1 VCGSVGL
8 VWSSSLLIRWAHRA
22 RCQAE
27 TPLIA
32 LCRFPGPAL
41 SSIVGKVGSQHRL
54 RADEGIPV
62 GDDREVDGVQA
73 RHRDRENLAAIEG
86 ENQLPKVV
94 QRVRIQNGIDVVGM
108 PAHHAA

>member
-1 VCGSVGL
+1 MNRFRKAAVGEG
-8 VWSSSLLIRWAHRA
+8 RQNTAYTRA
-22 RCQAE
+22 DLQFRDRH
-27 TPLIA
+27 T
-32 LCRFPGPAL
+32 RR

-86 ENQLPKVV
+86 EKNQLPKVV
-94 QRVRIQNGIDVVGM
+94 QGVRIQNGIDVVEM